1 MKNLL
6 WNWIPS
12 TCICFTLI
20 VLANWGLD
28 LLWGNEVSPFL
39 LVLFVWLVACQL
51 IDTLIGRIEFRKRS
65 HYCIAESVVLYLLSL
80 FISRMFFWKGM
91 DVSIFVA
98 FTVIFLFTDGFIF
111 WYFRKRQE
119 IQAEEINE
127 LIRARGKNG
136 TDCAWNS

>member
-6 WNWIPS
+6 WNRIPS

-39 LVLFVWLVACQL
+39 PVLFVWLVACQF
-51 IDTLIGRIEFRKRS
+51 IDTLISRIKFRKWS
-65 HYCIAESVVLYLLSL
+65 HNCIAESVVLYLLSL
-80 FISRMFFWKGM
+80 LISRIFFWKGM
-91 DVSIFVA
+91 DVSVFA
-98 FTVIFLFTDGFIF
+98 SFTVIFLFTDGFIF

-119 IQAEEINE
+119 MQAEEINE
-127 LIRARGKNG
+127 LIRVREENG
-136 TDCAWNS
+136 TDCARNS

>member
-6 WNWIPS
+6 LNRIPS

-20 VLANWGLD
+20 VLANWGLN
-28 LLWGNEVSPFL
+28 LLLGGEVSPFL
-39 LVLFVWLVACQL
+39 PVLLVWLAVCQL
-51 IDTLIGRIEFRKRS
+51 IDELISRIEFRKWS
-65 HYCIAESVVLYLLSL
+65 HYFIVESAVLYLLSL

-91 DVSIFVA
+91 DVSVFIS

-119 IQAEEINE
+119 IQAKEINE
-127 LIRARGKNG
+127 LIRAREDK
-136 TDCAWNS
+136 TPV

>member
-1 MKNLL
+1 V
-6 WNWIPS
+6 WI
-12 TCICFTLI
+12 
-20 VLANWGLD
+20 A
-28 LLWGNEVSPFL
+28 
-39 LVLFVWLVACQL
+39 ACQL
-51 IDTLIGRIEFRKRS
+51 IDALISRIEFRKWS

-91 DVSIFVA
+91 DVFIFVS

-127 LIRARGKNG
+127 LIRAREENG
-136 TDCAWNS
+136 PDCARNF